1 MIKNKLFSKFNIK
14 DYNNKLEKVLENK
27 VYSLGAKNLLLNM
40 FYKIENSYSDYKK
53 TKRQVPLKND
63 FIQYLINT
71 IQNKCVE
78 IEIIK
83 NNSKIGQKYREA
95 QKSYEIENDK
105 ITVLENEN
113 FLLEA
118 ILEISRTP
126 IKIPKQ
132 YEYIDN
138 AYRDVLKIGATIN
151 QLEVIKNFNGW
162 SWSITNEKTEK
173 YKYNIVY
180 QTLNYTVGYKL
191 MYEFINNNNITLDYI
206 DMLKQQVIV
215 EYGVKIGNKF
225 NDILYK
231 NLMYLYINSN
241 QKAKEELIKIKS
253 KYKKQLEIMQNKE
266 KFLEELTNDN
276 NLLKKQYEK
285 RSKKYEKLTI
295 KEWNDKLKKERT
307 ALLKKITE
315 CNELIQPKEYIRRME
330 NIKNKY
336 DFLESIQRDQT
347 LELCR
352 MFLLGLRKKIKN
364 IENKKE
370 IIELI
375 YELRYYRFIMYGNEF
390 LKDIKELKISF
401 AKTIK
406 SLIDKATKLKVI
418 ENVSED
424 SKENFVILKMIFDTQ
439 IIDLQSISI
448 EPKEENNII
457 YLQYYDGKVLESK
470 KITQAKKIK
479 IKKKTKIFI

>member
-40 FYKIENSYSDYKK
+40 FYKIENSYSDYEK

-71 IQNKCVE
+71 IQNKCAE

-83 NNSKIGQKYREA
+83 NNSEIGQKFREA
-95 QKSYEIENDK
+95 SKSYEIENDK

-138 AYRDVLKIGATIN
+138 AYRDVLKIGATVN

-191 MYEFINNNNITLDYI
+191 MYEFINNNNITLNYI

-231 NLMYLYINSN
+231 NLMYLYANSN

-266 KFLEELTNDN
+266 RFLEELTNE
-276 NLLKKQYEK
+276 KK
-285 RSKKYEKLTI
+285 RF
-295 KEWNDKLKKERT
+295 NR
-307 ALLKKITE
+307 KI
-315 CNELIQPKEYIRRME
+315 NAID
-330 NIKNKY
+330 KNKY
-336 DFLESIQRDQT
+336 DFLESIQGDQT

-352 MFLLGLRKKIKN
+352 MFLLGLREKIKN

>member
-1 MIKNKLFSKFNIK
+1 
-14 DYNNKLEKVLENK
+14 
-27 VYSLGAKNLLLNM
+27 
-40 FYKIENSYSDYKK
+40 
-53 TKRQVPLKND
+53 
-63 FIQYLINT
+63 
-71 IQNKCVE
+71 
-78 IEIIK
+78 
-83 NNSKIGQKYREA
+83 
-95 QKSYEIENDK
+95 
-105 ITVLENEN
+105 
-113 FLLEA
+113 
-118 ILEISRTP
+118 
-126 IKIPKQ
+126 
-132 YEYIDN
+132 
-138 AYRDVLKIGATIN
+138 
-151 QLEVIKNFNGW
+151 
-162 SWSITNEKTEK
+162 
-173 YKYNIVY
+173 
-180 QTLNYTVGYKL
+180 
-191 MYEFINNNNITLDYI
+191 
-206 DMLKQQVIV
+206 
-215 EYGVKIGNKF
+215 
-225 NDILYK
+225 
-231 NLMYLYINSN
+231 MYLYANSN

-266 KFLEELTNDN
+266 RFLEELTNEKKRFNRKINAIDKIQN
-276 NLLKKQYEK
+276 DKNLLEKQYE
-285 RSKKYEKLTI
+285 
-295 KEWNDKLKKERT
+295 LKKERT
-307 ALLKKITE
+307 ALLKRITE
-315 CNELIQPKEYIRRME
+315 CNELIQPKEYIKRME
-330 NIKNKY
+330 NTKNKY
-336 DFLESIQRDQT
+336 DFLESIQGDQT

-352 MFLLGLRKKIKN
+352 MFLLGLREKIKN
-364 IENKKE
+364 IENEKE